1 MTSLIL
7 FDLTI
12 ALLYFLGA
20 LFYLAGVLGKN
31 STLKRACLGITL
43 TAFGL
48 HTVDLGLKFLLEH
61 DFVLSQGQ
69 FYLSLL
75 AWTFLLI
82 YFLVWWRL
90 KLQFLALTAAPLALI
105 LFTSSMALNT
115 TPLQVPSQMSGLWF
129 GLHVA
134 ALFLSIA
141 LLAMAF
147 GAGLCY
153 IYVDKQIKDK
163 TRPGRLRRDFP
174 ALTSFDR
181 VNHWAVSLGFPLFTI
196 GMLAGF
202 LWAGF
207 TWDRFF
213 SWDPKEIWSLIIWL
227 LFAYL
232 FHQRL
237 ALGWKGKKPAT
248 LASWLFVLS
257 VISLLVINF
266 FVPTHHSFHP

>member
-12 ALLYFLGA
+12 ALLYFLGS

-31 STLKRACLGITL
+31 TVLKRASLGISL
-43 TAFGL
+43 SAFLL
-48 HTVDLGLKFLLEH
+48 HTADLGLKFITDH
-61 DFVLSQGQ
+61 SFALSQGQ
-69 FYLSLL
+69 FYFSLL
-75 AWTFLLI
+75 AWTFLAI

-105 LFTSSMALNT
+105 LFTSSMALDT
-115 TPLQVPSQMSGLWF
+115 SPLQIPGQLSGLWF

-134 ALFLSIA
+134 ALFASIA
-141 LLAMAF
+141 LLGMAF
-147 GAGLCY
+147 GAGLCT

-174 ALTSFDR
+174 SLSSFDR

-207 TWDRFF
+207 TWERYF
-213 SWDPKEIWSLIIWL
+213 SWDPKEIWSLIIWF

-257 VISLLVINF
+257 VISLLIINF
-266 FVPTHHSFHP
+266 FLPTHHSFQP